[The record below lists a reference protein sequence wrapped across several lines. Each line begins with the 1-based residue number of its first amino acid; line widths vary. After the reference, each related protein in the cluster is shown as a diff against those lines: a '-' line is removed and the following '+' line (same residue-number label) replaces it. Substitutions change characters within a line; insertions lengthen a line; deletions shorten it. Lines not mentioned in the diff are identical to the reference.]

1 MRSTSPEPRPAK
13 QPNHLAAFDL
23 DGTLTEGGSVFPFLV
38 AVAGL
43 PKVLASSLLL
53 APQLALAS
61 IRGGS
66 TADRVKQKLFR
77 RVLAGR
83 PMAEVISCSGPF
95 GRHHLER
102 DGRAHVLEALKRHQ
116 EAGHTV
122 LLVSASPATY
132 VEVIANELGVA
143 HVEATHLAVDGEG
156 RLTGRYEGANCRGE
170 EKLARLERWR
180 EQLDE
185 GHGVALW
192 AYGNSRGDQRMLEAA
207 DHPVYVGKLGV
218 LSPLRRF
225 PRLSESPDPRSAT

>member
-1 MRSTSPEPRPAK
+1 MSSTSPEPRPAR
-13 QPNHLAAFDL
+13 QPTHLAAFDL

-43 PKVLASSLLL
+43 PRVLATSLLL
-53 APQLALAS
+53 A
-61 IRGGS
+61 
-66 TADRVKQKLFR
+66 
-77 RVLAGR
+77 
-83 PMAEVISCSGPF
+83 
-95 GRHHLER
+95 
-102 DGRAHVLEALKRHQ
+102 
-116 EAGHTV
+116 GH
-122 LLVSASPATY
+122 
-132 VEVIANELGVA
+132 
-143 HVEATHLAVDGEG
+143 
-156 RLTGRYEGANCRGE
+156 YEGANCRGE

-185 GHGVALW
+185 GHGVVLW